1 MSVYSLIANYLRSYG
16 IPGLITI
23 GILLNTMSFLVL
35 KRIKSSSTAQY
46 MSFLGLVDTGVLL
59 AGAFSIWLHY
69 INLDSLPLISW
80 LGCKLTMFLFYTL
93 ADYSVLII
101 VIMTAERFYG
111 VWKPVHA
118 NKWTKKRFILI
129 ISFMF
134 CCLLNSHF
142 IFTHSIVEYPDSSS
156 IHESSSSSSSS
167 SLYLHSNKSLLNLN
181 ETLSMNTS
189 ACEFVVWKEFYEKY
203 WIFIDATIYSFI
215 PFVAITFFNILII
228 RFLNRAEKINTN
240 LMRIRYQSNILSKP
254 TKPTILFTNSPQ
266 NCKLHITSKY
276 MNVSVHCVSFQY
288 NIILNQ
294 LKSIKTLYNFV
305 IL

>member
-1 MSVYSLIANYLRSYG
+1 MSAYSTIASHLRSYG

-23 GILLNTMSFLVL
+23 GIILNTMSFLVL

-69 INLDSLPLISW
+69 INLDSLPFISW

-118 NKWTKKRFILI
+118 NKWTRKRFILI
-129 ISFMF
+129 ISFLF

-142 IFTHSIVEYPDSSS
+142 IFTHSIVEYPDSIDESS
-156 IHESSSSSSSS
+156 ASSSSFIT
-167 SLYLHSNKSLLNLN
+167 HSNKTINVN
-181 ETLSMNTS
+181 ESITMNTS

-215 PFVAITFFNILII
+215 PFVAITLFNILII
-228 RFLNRAEKINTN
+228 RFLNRAEKINKQLTRANYNNCN
-240 LMRIRYQSNILSKP
+240 LVIKNEYLLNHDSQSMKYIDDRSS
-254 TKPTILFTNSPQ
+254 TSQAIFLF
-266 NCKLHITSKY
+266 
-276 MNVSVHCVSFQY
+276 
-288 NIILNQ
+288 
-294 LKSIKTLYNFV
+294 
-305 IL
+305 

>member
-156 IHESSSSSSSS
+156 IHESSSSSSS
-167 SLYLHSNKSLLNLN
+167 LYLHSNKSLLNLN

-228 RFLNRAEKINTN
+228 RFLNRAEKINTGDF
-240 LMRIRYQSNILSKP
+240 IFNI
-254 TKPTILFTNSPQ
+254 
-266 NCKLHITSKY
+266 
-276 MNVSVHCVSFQY
+276 
-288 NIILNQ
+288 
-294 LKSIKTLYNFV
+294 
-305 IL
+305 